1 VRAVR
6 REVGPDFIVM
16 YRLSILDLV
25 EGGNTYDEVET
36 MAKAL
41 VEAGITLL
49 NTGIG
54 WHEARV
60 PTIVTSVP
68 RGAFREVT
76 ARLKRALS
84 VPVIASNRINTPEVA
99 ESILANGD
107 ADMVSMA
114 RPLLAD
120 PDFVMKAARGA
131 REINT
136 CIACNQACLDHTFS
150 LKRATCM
157 VNPRAARESE
167 LHERRQHAAPHR
179 RGGRRHGGPLGR
191 HRRRRARATT

>member
-1 VRAVR
+1 VEIMGSEGYLLNQFACRRVNERKDRWGGDIHGRMRFPVSIVRAVR

-76 ARLKRALS
+76 ARLKRA
-84 VPVIASNRINTPEVA
+84 RH
-99 ESILANGD
+99 
-107 ADMVSMA
+107 
-114 RPLLAD
+114 
-120 PDFVMKAARGA
+120 
-131 REINT
+131 
-136 CIACNQACLDHTFS
+136 AC
-150 LKRATCM
+150 
-157 VNPRAARESE
+157 P
-167 LHERRQHAAPHR
+167 
-179 RGGRRHGGPLGR
+179 
-191 HRRRRARATT
+191 